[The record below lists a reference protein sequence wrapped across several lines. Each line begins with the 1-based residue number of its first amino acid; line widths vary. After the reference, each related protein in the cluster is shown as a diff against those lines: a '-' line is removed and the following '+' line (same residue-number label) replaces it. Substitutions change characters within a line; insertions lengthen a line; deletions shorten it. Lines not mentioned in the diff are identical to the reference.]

1 MSYGAR
7 YLAQGRRLLPAAPLP
22 SVLVPYRDRMVGAA
36 SAGLGRDV
44 ALAGQTPADFAL
56 CTALCY
62 PPGAGIGWHIDNRAF
77 GPTVMSLSL
86 GASARLQLR
95 RRDEADAAIGATRF
109 ELDLAPRSL
118 FVLAGEVRQSWQHRI
133 PPVNG
138 QRYSLT
144 VRSPAQV

>member
-1 MSYGAR
+1 
-7 YLAQGRRLLPAAPLP
+7 
-22 SVLVPYRDRMVGAA
+22 MVEVAC
-36 SAGLGRDV
+36 AGLGRDL
-44 ALAGQTPADFAL
+44 ALPGRTPADFAL

-77 GPTVMSLSL
+77 GPTVMSLSV
-86 GASARLQLR
+86 GATARLQLR
-95 RRDEADAAIGATRF
+95 RHDDAAPPPV

-118 FVLAGEVRQSWQHRI
+118 FVLAGEVRRSWQHRI

-144 VRSPAQV
+144 VRSAAQA

>member
-1 MSYGAR
+1 MSFGAR

-22 SVLVPYRDRMVGAA
+22 SILGPYRDRMVEAA
-36 SAGLGRDV
+36 CAGLGRDL
-44 ALAGQTPADFAL
+44 ALAGRTSADFAL

-86 GASARLQLR
+86 GSAARLQLR
-95 RRDEADAAIGATRF
+95 RQDDGDAAPPL

-118 FVLAGEVRQSWQHRI
+118 FVLAGEVRRSWQHRI
-133 PPVNG
+133 PPVTG
-138 QRYSLT
+138 QRYSFT
-144 VRSPAQV
+144 VRSAAEA